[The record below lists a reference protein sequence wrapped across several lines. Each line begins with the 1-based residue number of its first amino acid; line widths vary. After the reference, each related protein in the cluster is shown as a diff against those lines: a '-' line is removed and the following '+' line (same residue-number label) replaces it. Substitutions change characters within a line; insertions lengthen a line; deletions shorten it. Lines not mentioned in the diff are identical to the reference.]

1 MPFASWNQL
10 IVEWYLCL
18 GKVINRFVN
27 HFGHYIFDS
36 SYFCQPLLILT
47 SHDSKKFWVFEH
59 GFFLLISYYS
69 LTIFFT
75 PSLFYTINIAKT
87 NLWASV
93 KDINAHFCNMDPSHK
108 SFIIDHVQE
117 SSKLLKK
124 LLIFSKMA
132 CISNHNC
139 TPPKGL
145 LSSLLLN
152 LGIQPLSVRS
162 QMFPLC

>member
-1 MPFASWNQL
+1 M
-10 IVEWYLCL
+10 
-18 GKVINRFVN
+18 
-27 HFGHYIFDS
+27 
-36 SYFCQPLLILT
+36 
-47 SHDSKKFWVFEH
+47 VF
-59 GFFLLISYYS
+59 FFLSPTISF
-69 LTIFFT
+69 TIVFT

-117 SSKLLKK
+117 SQKLLKK
-124 LLIFSKMA
+124 LLIFSKTA
-132 CISNHNC
+132 SISNHNC

-145 LSSLLLN
+145 SSSLLLN